1 MTMLKRRYPV
11 IAAVK
16 IAVAAGLMWFLIHAG
31 KLNTTAVAGA
41 SRHWPILLLG
51 VVLLYVQLAIGAW
64 RWNLLLGVQGLR
76 LPLNKAFSLTMIGAL
91 FNIAIPG
98 AVGGDVVKGYYVSRC
113 TFERKT
119 HAITTVLVDRI
130 VGLLGLLA
138 LAMLAGLLDWSLV
151 RSNRTFTVLFVFT
164 SASFLVACLVLW
176 ISFAATRESA
186 VAVEQW
192 GNRLPGSAVI
202 TRVIESLLEYRGQ
215 SSVVLQAI
223 AVSIV
228 AQALGCLAFY
238 LSALALGYA
247 DIPLRAYLLVVPLGL
262 ATTAL
267 PLAPGGIGVG
277 QAAFY
282 ALFHLLPGATGEM
295 GANTCTVF
303 QCLTVLMDLTGL
315 AFYLTYK
322 QETVGEQL
330 NRSAPLVEVSLEE

>member
-31 KLNTTAVAGA
+31 KLNTAAVAGA

-51 VVLLYVQLAIGAW
+51 VVLLYLQVAIGAW
-64 RWNLLLGVQGLR
+64 RWNLLLGVQGLQ

-113 TFERKT
+113 TFERKA
-119 HAITTVLVDRI
+119 HAATTVLVDRI

-151 RSNRTFTVLFVFT
+151 RSNRTFTLLFVFT
-164 SASFLVACLVLW
+164 AASLLAGCLVLW
-176 ISFAATRESA
+176 ISFAATWKSA
-186 VAVEQW
+186 VAVERLAH
-192 GNRLPGSAVI
+192 RLPGAAI
-202 TRVIESLLEYRGQ
+202 INRVIESLLEYRSQ
-215 SSVVLQAI
+215 PSVVLRAI

-238 LSALALGYA
+238 LSALALGYG
-247 DIPLRAYLLVVPLGL
+247 DIPLPAYLLVVPLGL
-262 ATTAL
+262 VSTAL
-267 PLAPGGIGVG
+267 PLAPAGIGVG
-277 QAAFY
+277 QTAFY
-282 ALFHLLPGATGEM
+282 ALFHLLPGVTGDM

-322 QETVGEQL
+322 QESVGEQL
-330 NRSAPLVEVSLEE
+330 SGSALLVEVSLEE